1 MYDTSVDVTSQ
12 VILTCIRL
20 ATNEEISVRVAAEGM
35 PFFMRATAK
44 LGMED
49 IDLLSLL
56 FELLFHLA
64 FTKDNIKI
72 MVQHGCIKTL
82 LAIMDVEEYQDD
94 SELMMKAVGMMDNV
108 VSADEEFASIVKD
121 KGGKKLLKAV
131 AEVHADDDSMRTAVQ
146 STLLSME
153 AKLQSKAQDGSKTGR
168 AE

>member
-1 MYDTSVDVTSQ
+1 M
-12 VILTCIRL
+12 
-20 ATNEEISVRVAAEGM
+20 
-35 PFFMRATAK
+35 
-44 LGMED
+44 
-49 IDLLSLL
+49 LSLL